1 MAWLCLNFHWTF
13 VIKTAAEVA
22 SHPKARLHR
31 ELVVLLRAKGSIEG
45 AKLAWREMTLKPRL
59 WNRLIHY
66 GLGNRERQW
75 QLNMVAFPEYNRAQ
89 VDAALEAGNN
99 LRGLYDLACGRAS
112 IVRDADGYHK
122 LGRKGLKIIRHAA
135 RNIRSPPSVPH
146 PTPPSPF

>member
-1 MAWLCLNFHWTF
+1 M
-13 VIKTAAEVA
+13 KTAAEIA

-45 AKLAWREMTLKPRL
+45 AELAWREMRRSPCLWSRL
-59 WNRLIHY
+59 LNY
-66 GLGNRERQW
+66 GFGKRERQL
-75 QLNMVAFPEYNRAQ
+75 QLNVVAFPEYNRVE

-135 RNIRSPPSVPH
+135 RNIRSPSAVPH
-146 PTPPSPF
+146 LIPPFPF